1 MTKITTNERY
11 QQDEV
16 LSAVF
21 AADSVL
27 LFSHIFP
34 DGDTLGSALAMKL
47 RLERLGKRVQ
57 LMLDGVVPSYL
68 AFLPGAV
75 VSHLIRSCLEY
86 TITIA
91 VVYIAMG
98 YLGVDIRALSATVG
112 FLSLI
117 NCTKYSP

>member
-47 RLERLGKRVQ
+47 RLERAGWEMQQSKAYDYIVTNDRVETC
-57 LMLDGVVPSYL
+57 
-68 AFLPGAV
+68 AAK
-75 VSHLIRSCLEY
+75 ILE
-86 TITIA
+86 IIA
-91 VVYIAMG
+91 QRE
-98 YLGVDIRALSATVG
+98 DDE
-112 FLSLI
+112 
-117 NCTKYSP
+117 